1 MTDRWHLMALR
12 YKGQTLIEAS
22 HDATEA
28 RDHAAIRDMLHAAYQ
43 AGRDAALPA
52 AVHPGYPKRG
62 AEWIGGM
69 DE

>member
-28 RDHAAIRDMLHAAYQ
+28 RDHAAIRDIIRAAYR
-43 AGRDAALPA
+43 AGRDSAMPPDAG
-52 AVHPGYPKRG
+52 VGYPRAWRDG
-62 AEWIGGM
+62 IGRM
-69 DE
+69 DD

>member
-28 RDHAAIRDMLHAAYQ
+28 R
-43 AGRDAALPA
+43 
-52 AVHPGYPKRG
+52 VRG
-62 AEWIGGM
+62 L
-69 DE
+69 

>member
-43 AGRDAALPA
+43 AGCDAALPA
-52 AVHPGYPKRG
+52 TTDPVYP
-62 AEWIGGM
+62 ASWIGGM
-69 DE
+69 NE